1 MRLLLNGLVA
11 LPTAVAFCLSTM
23 PTCAHAG
30 PEKTANEYFRGK
42 VVPLEKIIEKEGT
55 HLDADAVPYWL
66 ALVTEEGKT
75 YPLIKDDGS
84 RMFFLDKAL
93 LDRPVRL
100 TGRLVKNSNLL
111 QVVNVH
117 SYEKGVLHEVYYW
130 CDVCNIRRSEKKI
143 CECCGGP
150 MELRLAPVKK

>member
-1 MRLLLNGLVA
+1 MRRFSKGLASLL
-11 LPTAVAFCLSTM
+11 TAVAFCL
-23 PTCAHAG
+23 PTIPLGAHAG
-30 PEKTANEYFRGK
+30 HKESTNEYFKGK
-42 VVPLEKIIEKEGT
+42 VVPLEKVIEKEGT
-55 HLDADAVPYWL
+55 HLDADAAPFWL
-66 ALVTEEGKT
+66 ALVTEESKT

-130 CDVCNIRRSEKKI
+130 CDVCNIRRSEKKM

-150 MELRLAPVKK
+150 MELRLVPVKK

>member
-1 MRLLLNGLVA
+1 MRLLLKDLVA
-11 LPTAVAFCLSTM
+11 LPTAVAFCLSTI
-23 PTCAHAG
+23 PLGAHAG
-30 PEKTANEYFRGK
+30 PEKTANEYLKGK

-55 HLDADAVPYWL
+55 HLDADAAPYWL
-66 ALVTEEGKT
+66 ALATEEGKI

-117 SYEKGVLHEVYYW
+117 TYEKGVLHEVYYW
-130 CDVCNIRRSEKKI
+130 CDICNIRRSEKKI

-150 MELRLAPVKK
+150 ME